1 MPNAT
6 RRGPAMA
13 SAKINLAYTG
23 ARVPF
28 NSAGYDTVSAQI
40 QNVYSGDM
48 VAATLSWVVSND
60 GRVWISGLFPDQDV
74 VTAAGT
80 QTQVSDIVNCQGW
93 PFIALEVTTKAGSD
107 KWALVTLF
115 GKVNTGGAM

>member
-1 MPNAT
+1 MTPTA
-6 RRGPAMA
+6 RKGPPMA
-13 SAKINLAYTG
+13 SGKINLAYTG

-28 NSAGYDTVSAQI
+28 CSVGYDTVSAQV

-60 GRVWISGLFPDQDV
+60 GKTWISGMFPDQNV
-74 VTAAGT
+74 TTAAGT

-93 PFIALEVTTKAGSD
+93 PWIALEVNTKAASD
-107 KWALVTLF
+107 KWAVVTVF
-115 GKVNTGGAM
+115 GKNNTGGV